1 MTAGSVG
8 VHGSWRAL
16 ADGDGLAEDGWVD
29 RSGDPAAGGDDCG
42 DDDPG
47 DALDDDSDGDANDD
61 GGSDDG
67 GADDRPTCGGVGS
80 TGFAAG
86 GVSDGWTPK
95 VVGCAEKSA
104 QAPSIIISVTPIAP
118 ATQRRERVRRRVG
131 GCARGPVGRGADGSD
146 INVHGTGR
154 VPVGC

>member
-16 ADGDGLAEDGWVD
+16 ADGDGLAEDGRVD

-42 DDDPG
+42 GDDPG
-47 DALDDDSDGDANDD
+47 DALDDDSDGDAD
-61 GGSDDG
+61 DDG

-118 ATQRRERVRRRVG
+118 AAQRRERVRRRVG
-131 GCARGPVGRGADGSD
+131 GCARAPVGRGADGSD